1 MNKLIKN
8 IIKTFIVIIIFI
20 SVFQLANMAMAQAD
34 EPILIEVSDT
44 QIGTEAF
51 QKLIEYGNG
60 GHAAMGTLLGEA
72 QGMQTNPGI
81 GFSIGSGGNG
91 YRPSILIAVWTDQP
105 FDAAAAIATIKSHLN
120 VPTTPVTTNG
130 DCAIACDGTYQEA
143 PVSTV
148 QPTVVQAPAPEPQ
161 SAPAS
166 EPTQVVAAPVSS
178 TPEPQTQEAPP
189 APQISQD
196 NIPVYT
202 APTIVVETNS
212 AFSVPYVSPVEV
224 DTVITS
230 KPVVNKNKIISK
242 NIKSKKSKKVLT
254 KIK

>member
-8 IIKTFIVIIIFI
+8 TIK
-20 SVFQLANMAMAQAD
+20 VFVFATLFFGVFYYADKVFALSD
-34 EPILIEVSDT
+34 EPILIEINDT
-44 QIGTEAF
+44 QIGTTAF
-51 QKLIEYGNG
+51 EQLIQYGNG
-60 GHAAMGTLLGEA
+60 GHAAMGALLGEA
-72 QGMQTNPGI
+72 QGMQINPGI

-105 FDAAAAIATIKSHLN
+105 FDTAVAIATIKSHLN

-148 QPTVVQAPAPEPQ
+148 QPTVVQTPAPEPQ
-161 SAPAS
+161 SAP
-166 EPTQVVAAPVSS
+166 ELTPVVSQPASS
-178 TPEPQTQEAPP
+178 TPVLQTEEAPP

-196 NIPVYT
+196 NTPVYT
-202 APTIVVETNS
+202 APTIIVETNS
-212 AFSVPYVSPVEV
+212 AFSSPYVAPVEV